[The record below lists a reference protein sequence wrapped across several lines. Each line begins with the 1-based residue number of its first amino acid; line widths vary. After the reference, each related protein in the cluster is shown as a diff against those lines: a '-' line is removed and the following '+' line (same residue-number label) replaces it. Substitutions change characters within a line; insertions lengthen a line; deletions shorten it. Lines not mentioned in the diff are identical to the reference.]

1 MMKVPVYIV
10 VEPAG
15 CLISIK
21 AQPRA
26 RETAIVGMH
35 GAELKIRI
43 AAPPVDSAANDALME
58 FLGDTLGCGKR
69 QLMLVRG
76 AGSQHKVVRVV
87 GMEAVEVIRALEAA
101 GVGK

>member
-1 MMKVPVYIV
+1 MKVPVYIA

-35 GAELKIRI
+35 GTELKIRI
-43 AAPPVDSAANDALME
+43 AAPPVDSAANDALVE
-58 FLGDTLGCGKR
+58 FLADTLGCGKR
-69 QLMLVRG
+69 QVVLARG
-76 AGSQHKVVRVV
+76 ASSQHKVVRVV
-87 GMEAVEVIRALEAA
+87 GVDLAEVIRALQAA
-101 GVGK
+101 GAAA